1 MLFFEV
7 NGRPLVV
14 PTIVFIISY
23 NILKIK
29 QKIKCFTLFHV
40 EHYIVSDEICLRQ
53 MNFLKWRIFTVK
65 KQKEQTR
72 MPAPSAWMW
81 V

>member
-1 MLFFEV
+1 M
-7 NGRPLVV
+7 VV

-29 QKIKCFTLFHV
+29 QILKCFTLFHV

-53 MNFLKWRIFTVK
+53 MKLFEMENIYCEKAKGADTNACSLRLDVGVK
-65 KQKEQTR
+65 EKD
-72 MPAPSAWMW
+72 MVS
-81 V
+81 